1 MTISSY
7 YSLAY
12 LLVLLPLS
20 VGFYGILPQRLRRI
34 ALLVFNYA
42 FFLAVSGKLILFL
55 LLSTLSIH
63 HVGLWLSAL
72 QKEGDARR
80 LEVPK
85 EQRKA
90 LKAQYL
96 RRQRLVMGFAA
107 LFHLGILLGL
117 KYTPFFAVNA
127 NSLLGWLGLPL
138 ALPVPSFVLPIGI
151 SFYTLQAM
159 GYLFDVYRRVIPGDR
174 NLLRLALFMSFFPQI
189 MEGPICRY
197 SQTAQTLWEVPKL
210 CYENL
215 LLGGQRILWGMVKK
229 MVVADRLNLLIQN
242 VFGHYNRY
250 DGFVIALAAV
260 GYTFQL
266 YMDFSGTMDVVLGSG
281 QLFGISLPEN
291 FQRPFFS
298 KSISEFWKRWHIT
311 LGAWFK
317 DYLFY
322 PLSLSKPLKHLTSWG
337 RKRLGNHYGPL
348 LGGSLVLF
356 CVWVCNGLWHGAGWQ
371 YLFFGLY
378 HFALI
383 AGGNALDPLAA
394 ALASKLR
401 ISRQSRPYRW
411 FQILR
416 TFLLVCLGELFFR
429 ADGLRAG
436 LSMARRI
443 FTDFSLDSLWKGT
456 LFTYGMDLPDYGI
469 VGVTLLLVF
478 LVGLLQEKGIPLRQR
493 LRERHV
499 VIRFAAAYGLIL
511 FLVIFGAYGI
521 GYLPVDPIY
530 AAF

>member
-159 GYLFDVYRRVIPGDR
+159 GYLFDVYRRVIPGGQEPAASG
-174 NLLRLALFMSFFPQI
+174 LVHELFPPDH
-189 MEGPICRY
+189 GGTHLPY
-197 SQTAQTLWEVPKL
+197 SETAQTLWEVPKL
-210 CYENL
+210 RYENL

-298 KSISEFWKRWHIT
+298 TKSISEFWKRWHIT

-429 ADGLRAG
+429 AYGTLSGTVDGPADLHGFFPGFPVEGHPVHLWNGPSGLRDCRGHLA
-436 LSMARRI
+436 
-443 FTDFSLDSLWKGT
+443 
-456 LFTYGMDLPDYGI
+456 
-469 VGVTLLLVF
+469 VGVP
-478 LVGLLQEKGIPLRQR
+478 GGPSPGKGIPLRQR

-499 VIRFAAAYGLIL
+499 VIRFATAYGLIL
-511 FLVIFGAYGI
+511 FLVIFGA
-521 GYLPVDPIY
+521 
-530 AAF
+530 